1 MLSIDAKVHNHF
13 DFVVQNA
20 KTGEVKQTARAYNV
34 VTDKFFEY
42 VIMNHNSLYY
52 IALGTGSGEP
62 AVTDTRLFAQI
73 IKKQATEIETVKAY
87 PTSYTKKK
95 IVLEP
100 TECVGA
106 DITEVGFWGYYYQFS
121 AHSDLMSHAMLKD
134 AEGNPI
140 VVHKTAEDIITVYA
154 TFYVTIGTETGG
166 EYVLP
171 SPNNNAILSAI
182 FNNSSIYA
190 AMTLGM
196 SPNVP
201 TADNLANTNVLG
213 SGYKNVFRS
222 ADVDNLQW
230 VFGLTR
236 WNYNEGN
243 NHVVSC
249 IGAPTLAVWPLPN
262 PNVMANIE
270 LTNIQIGNGD
280 GVTTEFTCP
289 IPIVVEGSEVLR
301 VDGVLMKPGED
312 YEFDYFNNSAKY
324 IELYASS
331 DPYTYDVS
339 GGNGRQ
345 NNSNYSQFYRF
356 GAWCNTAYSEIID
369 AAHPLVFDFRKSI
382 PVNQLNMDSGAVHMM
397 SGSTAIMSL
406 EYSNDGEQ
414 WTEFC
419 NTGTAQNVRNVS
431 VNYHSDTT
439 INARYW
445 RICTTAGSIVGLT
458 RCGFRWGYVS
468 PGIRFKTPPAE
479 GAAITMNCEID
490 RPLKNENWMLD
501 FTFAVRFQRG

>member
-73 IKKQATEIETVKAY
+73 IKKQVTEIETVKAY

-166 EYVLP
+166 ESVLP

-236 WNYNEGN
+236 WN
-243 NHVVSC
+243 
-249 IGAPTLAVWPLPN
+249 
-262 PNVMANIE
+262 
-270 LTNIQIGNGD
+270 
-280 GVTTEFTCP
+280 
-289 IPIVVEGSEVLR
+289 
-301 VDGVLMKPGED
+301 
-312 YEFDYFNNSAKY
+312 
-324 IELYASS
+324 
-331 DPYTYDVS
+331 
-339 GGNGRQ
+339 
-345 NNSNYSQFYRF
+345 
-356 GAWCNTAYSEIID
+356 
-369 AAHPLVFDFRKSI
+369 
-382 PVNQLNMDSGAVHMM
+382 
-397 SGSTAIMSL
+397 
-406 EYSNDGEQ
+406 
-414 WTEFC
+414 
-419 NTGTAQNVRNVS
+419 
-431 VNYHSDTT
+431 
-439 INARYW
+439 
-445 RICTTAGSIVGLT
+445 
-458 RCGFRWGYVS
+458 
-468 PGIRFKTPPAE
+468 
-479 GAAITMNCEID
+479 
-490 RPLKNENWMLD
+490 
-501 FTFAVRFQRG
+501 